1 MEKICGDVI
10 KGEHNAYA
18 QGNSECLDS
27 LTLNRHNPI
36 HGYYIYTYYIFN
48 TTLQKSALT
57 AIKSVVVL
65 YMTFR
70 HLEKQVNK
78 STKIVTAL
86 TRVLSDLLMKGKN
99 STSIGMRNCGV
110 L

>member
-1 MEKICGDVI
+1 MSLKMCTRT
-10 KGEHNAYA
+10 
-18 QGNSECLDS
+18 SECLDS
-27 LTLNRHNPI
+27 LTLNRHNLM
-36 HGYYIYTYYIFN
+36 HGYYICNYYIYIN
-48 TTLQKSALT
+48 ILQKSALT
-57 AIKSVVVL
+57 AIKSVAIL
-65 YMTFR
+65 YRTFT